1 MKRELKKFNEAKY
14 NIELK
19 EINDAIKYLVESID
33 ILESLEVESLER
45 LETKLNEQTGF
56 KNPNMSAVAM
66 AVETEYNRLLQLEKL
81 IDNRISVKDLN
92 ADFSLKKS
100 FLKSLKEK
108 HSIYYTDTELHD
120 LHTLKEVVNQ
130 YNKLSIELRGQLII
144 SISGMKINPFSYLL
158 R

>member
-19 EINDAIKYLVESID
+19 EINKLTEYVVEMQD
-33 ILESLEVESLER
+33 LLQGLEVESLEQ
-45 LETKLNEQTGF
+45 LEAKLNEQTGF

-108 HSIYYTDTELHD
+108 HSIYYTDKELHD
-120 LHTLKEVVNQ
+120 LNTLKNVSDS
-130 YNKLSIELRGQLII
+130 YNKLPIELRGQLVINMN
-144 SISGMKINPFSYLL
+144 GMQINPFSYLL